1 MKKYH
6 DFLIERLKDPK
17 QAAGYLNAV
26 LEEQDEEMFLI
37 ALKEVAEAQGGMSK
51 LSRVAK
57 LNRPNLYR
65 IFSKHGNPEICTIS
79 NILNVFGLRL
89 SVATK

>member
-17 QAAGYLNAV
+17 LAASYLNV
-26 LEEQDEEMFLI
+26 TLEEGDQEMFLV
-37 ALKEVAEAQGGMSK
+37 ALKNVAEAQGGMTK
-51 LSRVAK
+51 LSRTAK